1 MQSLKDA
8 DLNGKTVL
16 MRVDFN
22 VPMDKD
28 GNIIDDTKIRAALP
42 SIEYVIN
49 RGAKLIV
56 MSHLGRPKGKPEEK
70 YSMKRVAEYLA
81 GLVNTRVK
89 MANESIG
96 QQVQQE
102 VKELKPGE
110 ILVLE
115 NVRFHA
121 EEEKN
126 DKEHARQ
133 LAALADIFVNDAF
146 GSAHRAHAST
156 AGVAEYLPAYA
167 GFLLESEVGMLRK
180 VLDYPESPRM
190 AILGGAKVADKLGLI
205 ENLCGKMD
213 LILIGGG
220 MANTFLKAQGKNI
233 GLSKY
238 EPDLVEQACK
248 LLEQAPA
255 RRVKILLPVD
265 AVVAT
270 EISPEAVGQIVPV
283 DKVPDDCMILDIGP
297 ETIALFAEAIAEAR
311 TIVWNGPLGVYE
323 YNQFAQGTREVA
335 RAVADSGAVSVIGG
349 GDSAAA
355 VHNMGLESKITH
367 ISTGGGATLEFL
379 EGQVLPGVAVVET
392 ANMPTGII

>member
-1 MQSLKDA
+1 MQSLEDA
-8 DLNGKTVL
+8 NLSGKTVL

-22 VPMDKD
+22 IPMDKD

-42 SIEYVIN
+42 TIEYVIGQ
-49 RGAKLIV
+49 GAKLVV

-70 YSMKRVAEYLA
+70 YSMKRVAGHLA
-81 GLVNTRVK
+81 GLVNTSVK
-89 MANESIG
+89 MADDSIG
-96 QQVQQE
+96 QQVQQA

-126 DKEHARQ
+126 DKEYARQ
-133 LAALADIFVNDAF
+133 LASLADIFINDAF

-156 AGVAEYLPAYA
+156 AGVAEFLPAYA
-167 GFLLESEVGMLRK
+167 GFLLQSEVSMLRK

-205 ENLCGKMD
+205 ENLSEKMD
-213 LILIGGG
+213 VILIGGG

-233 GLSKY
+233 GISKY
-238 EPDLVEQACK
+238 EPDLVERAGK

-255 RRVKILLPVD
+255 RKVKILLPVD

-270 EISPEAVGQIVPV
+270 EISPEAAGQIVAI
-283 DKVPDDCMILDIGP
+283 DKVPNDCLIVDIGP
-297 ETIALFAEAIAEAR
+297 ETIILFAEEIAAAR

-323 YNQFAQGTREVA
+323 YDQFAQGTREVA

-379 EGQVLPGVAVVET
+379 EGQVLPGVAVVE
-392 ANMPTGII
+392 AAH

>member
-1 MQSLKDA
+1 MQSIKDA
-8 DLNGKTVL
+8 DLNGRTVL

-22 VPMDKD
+22 IPMDKD

-42 SIEYVIN
+42 SIEYVIKQ
-49 RGAKLIV
+49 GAKLVV

-70 YSMKRVAEYLA
+70 YSMKRIAEHLA
-81 GLVNTRVK
+81 GLVNTKVK
-89 MANESIG
+89 MANDSIG
-96 QQVQQE
+96 PEVQQE
-102 VKELKPGE
+102 VKELNPGE

-115 NVRFHA
+115 NVRFHP

-126 DKEHARQ
+126 DQEHARQ

-167 GFLLESEVGMLRK
+167 GFLLESEVSMLRK

-190 AILGGAKVADKLGLI
+190 AILGGAKVVDKLGLI
-205 ENLCGKMD
+205 ENLSEKMD
-213 LILIGGG
+213 VILIGGG

-233 GLSKY
+233 GISKY
-238 EPDLVEQACK
+238 EPDLVEQAGK

-255 RRVKILLPVD
+255 RQVKILLPVD

-270 EISPEAVGQIVPV
+270 EISPEAVGQIVSV
-283 DKVPDDCMILDIGP
+283 DKIPDNCMIVDIGP

-379 EGQVLPGVAVVET
+379 EGQVLPGVAVVE
-392 ANMPTGII
+392 AAH

>member
-28 GNIIDDTKIRAALP
+28 GHIIDDTKIRAALP

-49 RGAKLIV
+49 QGAKLVV
-56 MSHLGRPKGKPEEK
+56 MSHLGRPKGKPEDK
-70 YSMKRVAEYLA
+70 YSMKRIAGHLA
-81 GLVNTRVK
+81 GLVNTKVK
-89 MANESIG
+89 MANDSVGPE
-96 QQVQQE
+96 VQQE
-102 VKELKPGE
+102 VKALKPGE

-126 DKEHARQ
+126 DKDYAHQ
-133 LAALADIFVNDAF
+133 LAALAEVFVNDAF

-167 GFLLESEVGMLRK
+167 GFLLESEVNMLRK

-205 ENLCGKMD
+205 ENLSEKMD
-213 LILIGGG
+213 IILIGGG

-233 GLSKY
+233 GISKY
-238 EPDLVEQACK
+238 EPDLVEQAGK
-248 LLEQAPA
+248 LLEQAPG
-255 RRVKILLPVD
+255 RQVKILLPVD

-270 EISPEAVGQIVPV
+270 EISPEAVGQIVSI
-283 DKVPDDCMILDIGP
+283 DKVPSDCMIVDIGP
-297 ETIALFAEAIAEAR
+297 ETIALFAEAIAAAR

-323 YNQFAQGTREVA
+323 YDQFAQGTREVA
-335 RAVADSGAVSVIGG
+335 RAMADSGAVSVIGG

-379 EGQVLPGVAVVET
+379 EGQVLPGVAVVE
-392 ANMPTGII
+392 AAH

>member
-1 MQSLKDA
+1 MQSIKDA
-8 DLNGKTVL
+8 DLNGRTVL

-22 VPMDKD
+22 IPMDKD

-42 SIEYVIN
+42 SIEYVIKQ
-49 RGAKLIV
+49 GAKLVV

-70 YSMKRVAEYLA
+70 YSMKRIAEHLA
-81 GLVNTRVK
+81 GLVNTKVK
-89 MANESIG
+89 MANDSIG
-96 QQVQQE
+96 PEVQQE
-102 VKELKPGE
+102 VKELNPGE

-115 NVRFHA
+115 NVRFHP

-126 DKEHARQ
+126 DQEHARQ

-167 GFLLESEVGMLRK
+167 GFLLESEVSMLRK
-180 VLDYPESPRM
+180 VFDYPESPRM
-190 AILGGAKVADKLGLI
+190 AILGGAKVVDKLGLI
-205 ENLCGKMD
+205 ENLSEKMD
-213 LILIGGG
+213 VILIGGG

-233 GLSKY
+233 GISKY
-238 EPDLVEQACK
+238 EPDLVEQAGK

-255 RRVKILLPVD
+255 RQVKILLPVD

-270 EISPEAVGQIVPV
+270 EISPEAVGQIVSV
-283 DKVPDDCMILDIGP
+283 DKIPDNCMIVDIGP

-379 EGQVLPGVAVVET
+379 EGQVLPGVAVVE
-392 ANMPTGII
+392 AAH